1 MIDTRIIT
9 ASEAAT
15 DAAGFALAGLLEPND
30 VLLLSGDLGAGKTQL
45 SKGIA
50 RGLGVKEP
58 VTSPTFNIM
67 LVHEGSSLT
76 LYHLDLYRMDRAD
89 QLDEIG
95 YFEALES
102 GGVAVVEW
110 GDRFPETAPAEH
122 LALVMH
128 VTGDETRAI
137 ELVPAGDRGRSLASA
152 WLNACATLA
161 GVRVDGGSA

>member
-1 MIDTRIIT
+1 MIGTRIIT

-15 DAAGFALAGLLEPND
+15 EAAGFAMAGLLEPND
-30 VLLLSGDLGAGKTQL
+30 VLLLSGDLGAGKTQI

-50 RGLGVKEP
+50 KGLGVREP

-67 LVHEGSSLT
+67 LVHEGRSLT

-95 YFEALES
+95 YYEALES

-110 GDRFPETAPAEH
+110 GDRFPQAAPENH

-128 VTGDETRAI
+128 VTGDEERAI
-137 ELVPAGDRGRSLASA
+137 ELMPAGERGRLLSSS
-152 WLNACATLA
+152 WLQECATLP
-161 GVRVDGGSA
+161 GVRVEGGSA